1 MESKKAKCSSK
12 YPHRLKPKGDRLGWT
27 LRSEVKY
34 PPMREII
41 GEGRIVSDSF
51 FVSHFKTGR
60 VYLEGAGFAPDRVI
74 EHRLLRAGY
83 RPGLPP
89 FLATKCPLN

>member
-1 MESKKAKCSSK
+1 MGSVIESKKAKCSSK

-41 GEGRIVSDSF
+41 GEGRIVSDSCCF
-51 FVSHFKTGR
+51 ILTT
-60 VYLEGAGFAPDRVI
+60 
-74 EHRLLRAGY
+74 
-83 RPGLPP
+83 
-89 FLATKCPLN
+89 TKMIM